1 MVSHGATSLAEF
13 SLAYVREEVPR
24 WLSSAWIRQTPCLLG
39 YELTA
44 PELGS
49 ALFTWDSDLGRK
61 DAADTLKLGRKFE
74 LGSHF
79 VDVSAFCHVEAFF
92 LSAFCDLEYV
102 SEASGWETSRN
113 LDVISFYLHIL
124 IRYENLGLDSLPDGC
139 LGLRCLHHRV
149 TREVGSNLVCC
160 I

>member
-13 SLAYVREEVPR
+13 GLAYVQEQVPR
-24 WLSSAWIRQTPCLLG
+24 WLSSGWIRQTPCLSG

-49 ALFTWDSDLGRK
+49 ALFTWDSDLGREG
-61 DAADTLKLGRKFE
+61 ATDTLKLGRKCE
-74 LGSHF
+74 VGSYF
-79 VDVSAFCHVEAFF
+79 VYVSAFCHVEAFF

-124 IRYENLGLDSLPDGC
+124 IRYETLGLDYLFLTVVWGCAVSTIVSLEKWAP
-139 LGLRCLHHRV
+139 
-149 TREVGSNLVCC
+149 T
-160 I
+160 